1 MMTLYYHLDTYHY
14 ERAVRK
20 LASWW
25 SVGYSVLA
33 PSDVVALACPAAL

>member
-1 MMTLYYHLDTYHY
+1 MKLSWYLDSYHY
-14 ERAVRK
+14 DRTTCR

-33 PSDVVALACPAAL
+33 PSDIVALTLPPVTP